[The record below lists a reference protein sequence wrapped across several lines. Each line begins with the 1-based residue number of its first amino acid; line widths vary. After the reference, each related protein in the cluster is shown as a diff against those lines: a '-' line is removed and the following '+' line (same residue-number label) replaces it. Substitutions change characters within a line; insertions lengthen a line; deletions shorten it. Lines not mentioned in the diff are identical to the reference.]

1 MNGES
6 KNLKLIKSIESYY
19 KQINSESIIF
29 SNLFEIQWLVTRNGI
44 ISHLCKI
51 GELMND
57 DLDIEIDYYAEIEC
71 FKEFVEIFS
80 VCFIYSRRSIISK
93 FEKIELENYNFTNLL
108 SRISEDAFLSNGI
121 SRTFSDLTRIK
132 KVIQPDFFPL

>member
-29 SNLFEIQWLVTRNGI
+29 SNLFEIQWLITRNGI

-57 DLDIEIDYYAEIEC
+57 DLDIEIDYYGEIEC

>member
-1 MNGES
+1 MNCES

-19 KQINSESIIF
+19 KQLNSESIIF
-29 SNLFEIQWLVTRNGI
+29 SNLFEIHWLVSRNGI

-51 GELMND
+51 GQLKNEELD
-57 DLDIEIDYYAEIEC
+57 DEIDYHGEVEC

-80 VCFIYSRRSIISK
+80 VCFIYSRRSILSE
-93 FEKIELENYNFTNLL
+93 FENIKLEDFNFPNLL

-121 SRTFSDLTRIK
+121 SKTFSDLTRIK
-132 KVIQPDFFPL
+132 KAIQPDFFPL

>member
-1 MNGES
+1 MNCES

-19 KQINSESIIF
+19 KQLNSESIIF
-29 SNLFEIQWLVTRNGI
+29 SNLFEIQWLVSKNGI

-51 GELMND
+51 GQLKNEELED
-57 DLDIEIDYYAEIEC
+57 EIDYFGEIEC

-80 VCFIYSRRSIISK
+80 VCFIYSRRSILS
-93 FEKIELENYNFTNLL
+93 ELEDIKLVDYNFTNLL

-121 SRTFSDLTRIK
+121 SKTFSDLTRIK
-132 KVIQPDFFPL
+132 KAIQPDFFPL

>member
-1 MNGES
+1 MNCES

-19 KQINSESIIF
+19 KQLNSESIIF
-29 SNLFEIQWLVTRNGI
+29 SNLFEIQWLVSKNGI

-51 GELMND
+51 GQLKNEELED
-57 DLDIEIDYYAEIEC
+57 EIDYFGEIEC

-80 VCFIYSRRSIISK
+80 VCFIYSRRSILS
-93 FEKIELENYNFTNLL
+93 ELEDIKLVDYNFTNLL

-121 SRTFSDLTRIK
+121 SKTFSDLTRFK
-132 KVIQPDFFPL
+132 KAIQPDFFPL